1 MGAPAMTHHFD
12 IGYSILI
19 SLFGYSGAVKASYW
33 IQWAWFFAHIVRVK
47 EEVIDLRPEW
57 RIR

>member
-1 MGAPAMTHHFD
+1 MTHHFD